1 MKAQKVSGYVAV
13 ALAYAYACGG
23 APNPFSSPSTT
34 DDAGVMESGG
44 GGDEGDDGG
53 DLERKGDAHASDGG
67 HDASSRSAGG
77 GEAGVGGDAPN
88 AAPGSSSSQYCCVSG
103 AYYACPTDAALSQ
116 CMGFDVPGC
125 LARCASSDTAC
136 VNACNQKAGT
146 GDPSGCSHEPTYDS
160 TCTAVDAG
168 SNTNTSSSSS
178 SSNVQPP
185 TPVKNACGGLYP
197 GTLACETGGTCI
209 TGHCSGGACYPNDVG
224 NPCTYANDCGQGNH
238 CTNGCCASPAK
249 GSACTAFWDC
259 KSNTCTS
266 GICQ

>member
-23 APNPFSSPSTT
+23 SPDLLSSPSATQ
-34 DDAGVMESGG
+34 DGG
-44 GGDEGDDGG
+44 TVEGDGGDDGS
-53 DLERKGDAHASDGG
+53 DLERKGDAHAGDGG
-67 HDASSRSAGG
+67 HDASSRSKGAEAAAGDDAAN
-77 GEAGVGGDAPN
+77 AGPS
-88 AAPGSSSSQYCCVSG
+88 SSSSQYCCVGG
-103 AYYACPTDAALSQ
+103 AYYACPTAAALTQ
-116 CMGFDVPGC
+116 CMGFDVSAC
-125 LARCASSDTAC
+125 LARCGSSDTAC

-146 GDPSGCSHEPTYDS
+146 GDPSGCSHDPTYDS

-185 TPVKNACGGLYP
+185 TPVRNACGGLFP
-197 GTLACETGGTCI
+197 GNLPCGTGGTCI
-209 TGHCSGGACYPNDVG
+209 GGGHCSGGSCYPNDVG

-259 KSNTCTS
+259 KSNTCTN